1 MTPGRISRRRNVIVT
16 GALVMALVVVVVA
29 AGAFHAPPAA
39 ARNGRLSPPHTYTVG
54 DDIALRMEAVF
65 RMTAGLENPATVCYD
80 RKTQNLVT
88 DIFGGTDDP
97 DGAKREIEGYLAAVK
112 DRVAPYAQ
120 KRHGITL
127 NDVDVTF
134 VYFNDTGDEPPYEV
148 IRREAGRFVDPA
160 RADGD

>member
-1 MTPGRISRRRNVIVT
+1 MILRGIPRGRNVVVT
-16 GALVMALVVVVVA
+16 GALVMALTVA
-29 AGAFHAPPAA
+29 AAAALHVSPAA
-39 ARNGRLSPPHTYTVG
+39 ARNGRLSTPYTYTVG

-97 DGAKREIEGYLAAVK
+97 DGAKREIEGYLAAVR
-112 DRVAPYAQ
+112 DQVAPYAQ

-127 NDVDVTF
+127 NDTDVTF

-148 IRREAGRFVDPA
+148 IRREAGQFVEPTQ
-160 RADGD
+160 ADGD